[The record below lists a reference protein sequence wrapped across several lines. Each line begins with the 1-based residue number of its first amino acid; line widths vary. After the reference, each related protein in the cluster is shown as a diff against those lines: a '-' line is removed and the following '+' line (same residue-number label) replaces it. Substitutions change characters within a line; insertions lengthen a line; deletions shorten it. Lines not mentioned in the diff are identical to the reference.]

1 MYDDQQCL
9 IYLYTPAESI
19 LATSDFD
26 GIEIVDEL
34 RPHIEKAH
42 GRIFEEA
49 DRVLQHGIE
58 TQNQA
63 EIAVGLQVFYNLK
76 HMAKKANEVV
86 NNVIEDVVRN
96 IKHVVNM
103 QSIQKEVKG
112 WLGLV
117 IECHHQLNHH
127 L

>member
-1 MYDDQQCL
+1 
-9 IYLYTPAESI
+9 
-19 LATSDFD
+19 
-26 GIEIVDEL
+26 VDEL
-34 RPHIEKAH
+34 RPQIDKAH

-112 WLGLV
+112 LLGLGYRMSSS
-117 IECHHQLNHH
+117 IEPSPLTISH
-127 L
+127 